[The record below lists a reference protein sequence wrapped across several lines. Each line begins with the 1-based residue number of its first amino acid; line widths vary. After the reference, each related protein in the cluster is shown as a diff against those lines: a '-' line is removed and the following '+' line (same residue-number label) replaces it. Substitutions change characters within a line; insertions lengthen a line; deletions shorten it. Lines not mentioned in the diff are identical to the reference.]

1 MPFKWTIVALCI
13 AIALLSGC
21 VTPDSSKR
29 SNYEQQYHQN
39 KNIDPLTAA
48 LEMVE
53 KCKPQDKV
61 MWQYRAA
68 VLAMRNGKFEK
79 AKELLDDAIL
89 TINAMMSPNKEAR
102 KARGLFGKE
111 EKKIFIGEPYERAM
125 AYFYRGILYWMDG
138 EPDNARACFKS
149 AQLMD
154 SDTENKTY
162 ANDYVLFDYLDGY
175 ITAKLG
181 GDGSDSLKR
190 ARENAKNATVPDYDL
205 QANVFIFVEFGP
217 GPTKYATGQY
227 NEQLRFRTYK
237 SPVNSAII
245 KIAGNTIHINP
256 IDDLNYQATTRG
268 GRVMDHILAN
278 KAVFKDATDKVGT
291 AALVTGALLATSRE
305 TRDAGLITAGI
316 GLLGKALS
324 AATIP
329 AADTRDWNNLPQ
341 YLSFVSLRLPPGQ
354 HTMTVEFL
362 GGSNIP
368 DTRFTKQVT
377 FNVKPLPQDTV
388 IFISDQSITPLNL

>member
-1 MPFKWTIVALCI
+1 MPVWLLIFLCI
-13 AIALLSGC
+13 ITALISGC
-21 VTPDSSKR
+21 YTPDASRHSQ
-29 SNYEQQYHQN
+29 YQQQYQQS
-39 KNIDPLTAA
+39 KNVDPLTAA

-61 MWQYRAA
+61 MWEYRAA
-68 VLAMRNGKFEK
+68 AIAMRYGKFEK
-79 AKELLDDAIL
+79 AKQLLDDAIL
-89 TINAMMSPNKEAR
+89 TINAMMSPNQEAR

-190 ARENAKNATVPDYDL
+190 ARENAKSTTIPDYDL

-217 GPTKYATGQY
+217 GPTKYATGEY

-237 SPVNSAII
+237 SPIQSATI
-245 KIAGNTIHINP
+245 KIADKTIHLKP

-291 AALVTGALLATSRE
+291 AAIVTGAILATSRD

-316 GLLGKALS
+316 GLLGKVISS
-324 AATIP
+324 ATVP

-341 YLSFVSLRLPPGQ
+341 YLSFTALKLPPGQ
-354 HTMTVEFL
+354 YTMTVEFN
-362 GGSNIP
+362 GESNLP
-368 DTRFTKQVT
+368 DSRFTKQIS
-377 FNVKPLPQDTV
+377 FNVKQPPQDTV
-388 IFISDQSITPLNL
+388 VFISDQSITPLNL